1 MDRAENVRQSAT
13 LLCDP
18 RWRRQATAAAGASL
32 LEAPGR
38 LGEPASKLGVSDMRL
53 RLRRQPARDFV
64 HVATRLGDH
73 VIDIDRKLTG
83 MNRQKLTSAAALLV
97 SGPVG

>member
-1 MDRAENVRQSAT
+1 MDRAENVRQSAA
-13 LLCDP
+13 LLFDP
-18 RWRRQATAAAGASL
+18 RRRRQATAGASL

-38 LGEPASKLGVSDMRL
+38 LREPAPKLGMSDMRL

-64 HVATRLGDH
+64 HVAARLGDH
-73 VIDIDRKLTG
+73 VIDLDRKVAG